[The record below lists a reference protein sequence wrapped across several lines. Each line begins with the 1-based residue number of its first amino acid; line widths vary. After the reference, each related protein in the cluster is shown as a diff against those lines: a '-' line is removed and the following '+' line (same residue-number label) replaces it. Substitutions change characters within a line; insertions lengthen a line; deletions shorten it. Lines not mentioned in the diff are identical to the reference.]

1 MDKNK
6 EMPTPLKPLTDEERG
21 NKLREFRHKNS
32 GNSIV
37 DMRKKILE
45 RQKQKEPMKLV
56 ASEIQ
61 ETTEEQM
68 PTEETPKKK
77 RRSKK
82 VEQ

>member
-21 NKLREFRHKNS
+21 DKLREFRRKNS

-45 RQKQKEPMKLV
+45 RQKQKEQNKEQQEPM
-56 ASEIQ
+56 
-61 ETTEEQM
+61 
-68 PTEETPKKK
+68 
-77 RRSKK
+77 R
-82 VEQ
+82 